1 MDSQIV
7 PLVFASLLIMAFAYF
22 AYHRV
27 YRYAKRNLFLDM
39 NLSNREIRMSLDLH
53 ILCKPIPVNIMLMYV
68 AFELCIPAVTGL
80 FGIYA
85 FKADRIDM
93 AVLLGIS
100 TIFGLIAA
108 FGGLYRMIKA
118 L

>member
-1 MDSQIV
+1 
-7 PLVFASLLIMAFAYF
+7 
-22 AYHRV
+22 
-27 YRYAKRNLFLDM
+27 
-39 NLSNREIRMSLDLH
+39 
-53 ILCKPIPVNIMLMYV
+53 MLMYV
-68 AFELCIPAVTGL
+68 AFELCIPAVIGL